1 MVDLALRQEVNL
13 YKTFGCAQDGWM
25 VSRES
30 AIRVT
35 WKSSPED
42 PSDFTPQTPAI
53 WRGRYSTLAT
63 LQRPKIAKTVWVWSG
78 GTWREGSLE
87 AKADGRRRRV
97 ASLESELAKLSECPS
112 IFALTNDPLYV
123 AMSALREIAVLA
135 QAAGR
140 EDAVSVALRSFK
152 DLKRVGANASVDSKR
167 AR

>member
-63 LQRPKIAKTVWVWSG
+63 LQRPKIA
-78 GTWREGSLE
+78 
-87 AKADGRRRRV
+87 
-97 ASLESELAKLSECPS
+97 
-112 IFALTNDPLYV
+112 LTNDPLYV